1 MTDFALIIDL
11 DTTLIA
17 THVLYQACR
26 YLGVG
31 VTKTHGGSVD
41 AFDEALAWAET
52 RAEKALS
59 PQEYISPLRY
69 PVSVGYGVYSA
80 TGKQDVGDSVRIGC
94 NHILQATPDTYRDA
108 APFLKKVQSA
118 GIPIHLFTHGIE
130 NHQMMRVSESGLE
143 PYFDSITVTLT
154 KDEDTWGAFD
164 NAADHIIAIGDS
176 LRHDIRPALRCGYTA
191 IHVDRGAGWGQ
202 ADMSGESKYLVA
214 HNLDDAGAFMKDIL
228 AGRYVK

>member
-26 YLGVG
+26 SLGIG
-31 VTKTHGGSVD
+31 ATKAHGGSVA
-41 AFDEALAWAET
+41 AFDNAVMWAESHAAKT
-52 RAEKALS
+52 MS
-59 PQEYISPLRY
+59 PADYINPMRY
-69 PVSVGYGVYSA
+69 PTNVGYGVYSA
-80 TGKQDVGDSVRIGC
+80 TSIKELGDSVCAGC
-94 NHILQATPDTYRDA
+94 GYILKAAPETYRDA
-108 APFLKKVQSA
+108 APFLKKVRA
-118 GIPIHLFTHGIE
+118 AKIPIHLFTHGIE
-130 NHQMMRVSESGLE
+130 EHQMMRVWESGLE

-191 IHVDRGAGWGQ
+191 IHVDRGAEWGQ